1 MEFEQKLS
9 VLQNVYAAALAEAVN
24 TYQGLGALPSIEK
37 RKQERQTQ
45 TAPYLLSQLKIT
57 SIEGV
62 FTCLSDLF
70 GCANWN
76 VQSTQSGFKA
86 TATTCKLCAL
96 SKKMGGASPCK
107 GWCLDP
113 MIAMI
118 GALDPKASVTV
129 EGTLMDQPS
138 CSLTITLA

>member
-1 MEFEQKLS
+1 MESEQKLS
-9 VLQNVYAAALAEAVN
+9 VLQNIYAAALAEAVN
-24 TYQGLGALPSIEK
+24 TYQGLSALPSIEK
-37 RKQERQTQ
+37 RKQERQAQ

-70 GCANWN
+70 GCANWS
-76 VQSTQSGFKA
+76 VQSTDSGYRA
-86 TATTCKLCAL
+86 TATACKLCAF

-118 GALDPKASVTV
+118 GALEPKAGVMV
-129 EGTLMDQPS
+129 ESTLMDQSS